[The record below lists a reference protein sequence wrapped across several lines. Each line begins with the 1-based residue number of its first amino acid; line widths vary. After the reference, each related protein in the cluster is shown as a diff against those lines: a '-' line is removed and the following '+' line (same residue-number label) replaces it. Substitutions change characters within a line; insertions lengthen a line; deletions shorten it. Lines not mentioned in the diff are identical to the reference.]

1 MKKVLAIITAALMV
15 MTVIPS
21 VAFAEESTDVPTPV
35 SVNEEEPDVEAA
47 AETNDVTAKEEESDL
62 NVEPEG
68 TLDAK
73 EVEETPESPWYT
85 DESGDKY
92 YYVNGYYPDG
102 ELKKD
107 DWFEYEGNRYYAG
120 ADGVIY
126 KGKKDVNGDT
136 YYFAPD
142 SGILQKN
149 YWFNEAGKDFYFGSE
164 GSLMKNSWVD
174 GNKYYVG
181 ADGTKVKNSWVDGN
195 KYYVGADGTKVKNSW
210 VDGNKYYVKA
220 DGIKATGIVKI
231 GSAVYKFKSDGTKD
245 TYKGWFDNNT
255 RYAKGDGTVANSVMK
270 IGKNYYLFNEN
281 NGVKVTNKG
290 FITQSG
296 KTYYI
301 SSGVVTLGWKAIG
314 KKAYFFYKSGSN
326 VGAQAKNTT
335 IGYLKIPA
343 KGYLGEAYALGI
355 KKLNKTKWTLKQAY
369 RNSYKIR
376 YQGRWWRQ
384 KTAEKYALKGFKK
397 NKGNCYVMASTFYIQ
412 AKLLGYN
419 VRQIEGKVNG
429 RHPHSWTQIKQDGKW
444 RVYDPNFR
452 NETGRSGWKIYYGKK
467 GTWRYNRYHV
477 FQK

>member
-1 MKKVLAIITAALMV
+1 MKKVLAIITTALMV
-15 MTVIPS
+15 ITVVPS
-21 VAFAEESTDVPTPV
+21 VAFAEESIDAPSTVVVDEAEPEVEGPT
-35 SVNEEEPDVEAA
+35 
-47 AETNDVTAKEEESDL
+47 ETNDVTAMGDASD
-62 NVEPEG
+62 
-68 TLDAK
+68 
-73 EVEETPESPWYT
+73 VEEPPAEVRGGEPPENGWYT
-85 DESGDKY
+85 DEESGNTYYCVEGNYMTGLFDVGDKTY
-92 YYVNGYYPDG
+92 YFATDSGILQKNCWIKDESNDYYVG
-102 ELKKD
+102 EEGAVLKNC
-107 DWFEYEGNRYYAG
+107 WLEGNKYYAG
-120 ADGVIY
+120 ADGAIY
-126 KGKKDVNGDT
+126 KGKKDVAGKY
-136 YYFAPD
+136 YYFNSNGERVTGLVTI
-142 SGILQKN
+142 SGSK
-149 YWFNEAGKDFYFGSE
+149 YFFNPE
-164 GSLMKNSWVD
+164 MK
-174 GNKYYVG
+174 
-181 ADGTKVKNSWVDGN
+181 
-195 KYYVGADGTKVKNSW
+195 
-210 VDGNKYYVKA
+210 
-220 DGIKATGIVKI
+220 TGIVKI
-231 GSAVYKFKSDGTKD
+231 GKAVYKFNSDGKAYTG
-245 TYKGWFDNNT
+245 KGWIDNNT
-255 RYAKGDGTVANSVMK
+255 RYAKGDGTVDNSVMK
-270 IGKNYYLFNEN
+270 IGKSYYLFNEN
-281 NGVKVTNKG
+281 SGVKVTNKG

-314 KKAYFFYKSGSN
+314 KKAHFFYKSGSN
-326 VGAQAKNTT
+326 LGAQAKNTT

>member
-1 MKKVLAIITAALMV
+1 MKKVLAIITTALMV
-15 MTVIPS
+15 ITVVPS
-21 VAFAEESTDVPTPV
+21 VAFAEENIDVPSTV
-35 SVNEEEPDVEAA
+35 SVDEAEPEVEAP
-47 AETNDVTAKEEESDL
+47 AETNDVTAMGDASDV
-62 NVEPEG
+62 NADPEG
-68 TLDAK
+68 NT
-73 EVEETPESPWYT
+73 EGVSGETT
-85 DESGDKY
+85 D
-92 YYVNGYYPDG
+92 NGWNEDHTCYSIDG
-102 ELKKD
+102 ELQTNCWLEDKQ
-107 DWFEYEGNRYYAG
+107 YYAG
-120 ADGVIY
+120 DDGVIL
-126 KGKKDVNGDT
+126 KGKQDVEGET

-142 SGILQKN
+142 TGILQKN
-149 YWFNEAGKDFYFGSE
+149 YWFNEAGKDFYFGSN
-164 GSLMKNSWVD
+164 GILQ
-174 GNKYYVG
+174 
-181 ADGTKVKNSWVDGN
+181 KNSWVDGN

-220 DGIKATGIVKI
+220 DGTKATGIVKI

-245 TYKGWFDNNT
+245 TYKGWFENNT
-255 RYAKGDGTVANSVMK
+255 RYANGNGTIANSVKK
-270 IGKNYYLFNEN
+270 IGKNYYLFNAN
-281 NGVKVTNKG
+281 NGVKVTKKG